1 VKRVPEQPRRRPG
14 RPGAGQ
20 AVPSEEAILAEGL
33 AAFGEL
39 GYNGVTMRDLAARLG
54 VSHNF
59 VNDRYGS
66 KEAFWRAVVDWA
78 HAQLKGRLRQA
89 MDQPGRAE
97 SELFQDTIRVFYA
110 VNAELPGLARI
121 MNYEAGRDTPRL
133 RYVLERHIAPML
145 TEVAPRVADLAQQ
158 GMIRD
163 LPFDVILFAVV
174 ALTQASSQQPLLR
187 ILGDNFE
194 RDPVRFAQWIGDIV
208 LYGVVT
214 DAPEP

>member
-1 VKRVPEQPRRRPG
+1 MPERPKRGPG
-14 RPGAGQ
+14 RPAAGQ
-20 AVPSEEAILAEGL
+20 AVVSEEAILAQGL

-39 GYNGVTMRDLAARLG
+39 GYDGVTMRDLARRLG

-59 VNDRYGS
+59 INDRYGS
-66 KEAFWRAVVDWA
+66 KEAFWRAVVDRA
-78 HAQLKGRLRQA
+78 HEQLKARLRQA

-97 SELFQDTIRVFYA
+97 SDRFQDTIRVFYA

-145 TEVAPRVADLAQQ
+145 TEVAPRVADLAAA

-163 LPFDVILFAVV
+163 VPLDVILFAIV
-174 ALTQASSQQPLLR
+174 ALTQASSQQPLLAG
-187 ILGDNFE
+187 LGGSFE
-194 RDPVRFAQWIGDIV
+194 RDPARFARWLGDIV
-208 LYGVVT
+208 LYGVVADT
-214 DAPEP
+214 AQP

>member
-1 VKRVPEQPRRRPG
+1 MPERPKRGPG

-20 AVPSEEAILAEGL
+20 AVVSEEAILAQGL

-39 GYNGVTMRDLAARLG
+39 GYDGVTMRDLARRLG

-59 VNDRYGS
+59 INDRYGS
-66 KEAFWRAVVDWA
+66 KEAFWRAVVDRA
-78 HAQLKGRLRQA
+78 HEQLQARLRQA

-97 SELFQDTIRVFYA
+97 SDRFQDTIRVFYA

-133 RYVLERHIAPML
+133 RYVLERHIMPML
-145 TEVAPRVADLAQQ
+145 TEVAPRVADLAAA

-163 LPFDVILFAVV
+163 LPLDVILFAIV
-174 ALTQASSQQPLLR
+174 ALTQASSQQPLLAS
-187 ILGDNFE
+187 LGDNFE
-194 RDPVRFAQWIGDIV
+194 RDPARFARWLGDVV
-208 LYGVVT
+208 LYGVVA
-214 DAPEP
+214 DVAQP

>member
-20 AVPSEEAILAEGL
+20 AVPSEAAILAEGL

-39 GYNGVTMRDLAARLG
+39 GYDGVTMRDLASRLG

-59 VNDRYGS
+59 INDRYGS

-78 HAQLKGRLRQA
+78 HEQLKERLRQA

-97 SELFQDTIRVFYA
+97 SERFQDTIRVFYA

-121 MNYEAGRDTPRL
+121 MNYEAGRDSPRL
-133 RYVLERHIAPML
+133 RYVLERHIVPML
-145 TEVAPRVADLAQQ
+145 TEVAPRAADLAQQ

-163 LPFDVILFAVV
+163 IPFDVILFAIV

-194 RDPVRFAQWIGDIV
+194 RDPARFAHWLGDIV

-214 DAPEP
+214 DAPQP